1 MAEKNNATCA
11 ICGKGYHMCVSCKD
25 VVSVNPWKKHTDTSE
40 HYKVYQ
46 ILHGYSTGVYTKE
59 EAKKKFD
66 AVDMSDLNTFRSG
79 VKKVIREIM
88 SEDTAAVH
96 LDVLG
101 GVESVTPV
109 QPAEATRPKRR
120 RSYERSDDAVE

>member
-11 ICGKGYHMCVSCKD
+11 ICGKPYHVCISCKD

-59 EAKKKFD
+59 EAKKKFE
-66 AVDMSDLNTFRSG
+66 AVDMSDLSTFRTG
-79 VKKVIREIM
+79 VKKAIEEIM
-88 SEDTAAVH
+88 REEYHVPHIDAA
-96 LDVLG
+96 G
-101 GVESVTPV
+101 NVENVARV
-109 QPAEATRPKRR
+109 QGTEVARHRRR
-120 RSYERSDDAVE
+120 RSYEHGDVKE